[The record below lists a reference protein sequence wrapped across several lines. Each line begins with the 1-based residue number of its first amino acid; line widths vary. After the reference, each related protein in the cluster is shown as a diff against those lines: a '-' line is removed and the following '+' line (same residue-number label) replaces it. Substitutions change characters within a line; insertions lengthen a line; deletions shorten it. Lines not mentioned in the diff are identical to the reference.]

1 MFYVYI
7 IQSEKSRKYYIGQTR
22 DVSKRV
28 LYHNSN
34 SSKYTGKFKP
44 WKLIKV
50 EEFETRSKAVLRE
63 REIKNSK
70 NISRFLEVESSR

>member
-7 IQSEKSRKYYIGQTR
+7 IQSEVTGKFYVGQTK
-22 DVSKRV
+22 DVNKRV

-44 WKLIKV
+44 WKLVKV
-50 EEFETRSKAVLRE
+50 EGFETRSEAVKRE
-63 REIKNSK
+63 REIKSSK